1 MRRVL
6 IIAYYYPPVGGA
18 GSMRLASF
26 ASHLPEFG
34 WEPTVLAPH
43 STPHQADDSIR
54 FAESH
59 VVRARSLEP
68 ALLLHGRAALASNG
82 SGAVGAQPSA
92 RSWLRSVI
100 VSLAFPD
107 AQLGWYPAA
116 VVAGRR
122 LVDEQSFDV
131 VFSSSYPV
139 TAHLIARTLSRRAGL
154 PWVAE
159 FRDPWS
165 ESVPIAVHRFAAE
178 RLERSIVRT
187 ADAVVVPSSAFA
199 AHYGSRWGV
208 KLAAIPNGHDL
219 DPSFGDPGDNGL
231 PAESPILT
239 HVGTYYPRRRGK
251 SRLTGCQSLT
261 TVWQAVAALRQ
272 AGRAPRIRWVGE
284 LSEQAREEACSFG
297 VLDSIEV
304 TGLVAH
310 DRALDLLRS
319 STMLF
324 ASGEVDRGPLGA
336 GTTQSKLF
344 EYLASGLPIL
354 YVCNREADAAT
365 TLGRHEG
372 CYVVQFGDH
381 ESARHAI
388 EDGLQGRRYRREVQ
402 DLSRTARTGD
412 LARVLGEAAG
422 ARGAA

>member
-1 MRRVL
+1 MSPRRVL
-6 IIAYYYPPVGGA
+6 IVAYYYPPVGGI
-18 GSMRLASF
+18 GSIRLAGF

-43 STPHQADDSIR
+43 STPHQTDGSIR
-54 FAESH
+54 FAKSR

-68 ALLLHGRAALASNG
+68 ARLMRGRAASARNG
-82 SGAVGAQPSA
+82 SGAIRAQPSA
-92 RSWLRSVI
+92 RSWLRPAI

-122 LVDEQSFDV
+122 LVDEQSFDA

-139 TAHLIARTLSRRAGL
+139 TAHLIARTLSRHAGL

-165 ESVPIAVHRFAAE
+165 ERFPTAVHRFAAE
-178 RLERSIVRT
+178 RLERNIART
-187 ADAVVVPSSAFA
+187 ADVVVVPSSAFA

-208 KLAAIPNGHDL
+208 ELAAIPNGHDL
-219 DPSFGDPGDNGL
+219 DPSFGDPRDNDL
-231 PAESPILT
+231 PLESPILA
-239 HVGTYYPRRRGK
+239 HVGTYYPGR
-251 SRLTGCQSLT
+251 QSLT
-261 TVWQAVAALRQ
+261 TVWEAIAALRQ

-284 LSEQAREEACSFG
+284 LSEQAREEASSCG
-297 VLDSIEV
+297 VLESIEV

-336 GTTQSKLF
+336 GTTAAKLF

-354 YVCNREADAAT
+354 YVCNLEADAAA
-365 TLGRHEG
+365 TLGRYDG
-372 CYVVQFGDH
+372 CHVVQFGDRVA
-381 ESARHAI
+381 ARQAI
-388 EDGLQGRRYRREVQ
+388 EDGLQGRRYRREVR
-402 DLSRTARTGD
+402 DLSRTARTAD
-412 LARVLGEAAG
+412 LARVLAEAAG
-422 ARGAA
+422 ARRTA